1 MLVSHKKIVL
11 YLPSSFTQNKENSF
25 NSVYCDV
32 FVVLHNRRL
41 SQDGWILAKVF
52 FLPGYEPR

>member
-41 SQDGWILAKVF
+41 SQDDGILAKVF
-52 FLPGYEPR
+52 FLPVYEPR